1 MSRSAPASQGSVVLQ
16 TLAAGKLGV
25 WPLVFTVL
33 AAAAPLTVV
42 GSGATT
48 GWAVT
53 AVTGI
58 PVAYIAVAIA
68 LGLFAVGFV
77 AMARRISHAGAFYT
91 YVTRGLGRPF
101 GVATAFMAVL
111 AYNAMQ
117 IGLVGG
123 FGYITAGF
131 LDGHGITVPWWLIA
145 GAGVVLVAVFGV
157 SRIDLNGKVLAT
169 LLIAETV
176 VALVLAIAQVTHP
189 AGGTLTYTTLQPA
202 GLLGDEA
209 GTALAIAITGFV
221 GIEGTAV
228 FAEETKDPSRTVA
241 RATFIALAMICGL
254 YAFCTWA
261 ISVATGPDQV
271 VARATAEGP
280 ELTFNLAAP
289 YVGAFIVTIGRLL
302 LITSLF
308 AAMLSFHN
316 TAARYFYSLGREG
329 ILARWLGTTAPKSKA
344 PRGGSLTQ
352 TGLAVI
358 AVGCYAWFGWD
369 PLTQMFFWL
378 TVLGGFGV
386 LLLMALT
393 STAVVAYFAR
403 LRTGDASGVTSSILT
418 GVLAAVA
425 LGWISVQTVFDF
437 NRLLGLAPDDPVAR
451 ILPALYLAAAVAGLL
466 WAGYLAAR
474 RPHVYRVIGDGAAAA
489 IAPLTA
495 VPHPAV
501 PR

>member
-1 MSRSAPASQGSVVLQ
+1 
-16 TLAAGKLGV
+16 
-25 WPLVFTVL
+25 
-33 AAAAPLTVV
+33 VV

-53 AVTGI
+53 GVTGI

-68 LGLFAVGFV
+68 LGLFVVGFV
-77 AMARRISHAGAFYT
+77 AMSRRISHAGAFYT
-91 YVTRGLGRPF
+91 YVTRGLGRAA

-117 IGLVGG
+117 IGLAGG
-123 FGYITAGF
+123 FGYVAAGF
-131 LDGHGITVPWWLIA
+131 LTSYGLAVPWWLIS
-145 GAGVVLVAVFGV
+145 GIGVAMVAVFGV
-157 SRIDLNGKVLAT
+157 SRVDLNGKVLAA
-169 LLIAETV
+169 LLIGEIV
-176 VALVLAIAQVTHP
+176 IALILAVAQVAHP

-228 FAEETKDPSRTVA
+228 FAEETKDPARTVA

-254 YAFCTWA
+254 YSFCSWA
-261 ISVATGPDQV
+261 ISVAAGPDQV

-280 ELTFNLAAP
+280 DLTFNLAGP
-289 YVGAFIVTIGRLL
+289 YVGAFIVTVGRLL

-316 TAARYFYSLGREG
+316 TAARYHYSLGREG

-344 PRGGSLTQ
+344 PRGGSWAQ
-352 TGLAVI
+352 TGLA
-358 AVGCYAWFGWD
+358 AVAVCFYAGFGLD

-386 LLLMALT
+386 LLLMVLT
-393 STAVVAYFAR
+393 SVAVVVYFIR
-403 LRTGDASGVTSSILT
+403 LRTSDRTGVSSSRIT
-418 GVLAAVA
+418 GVLAAFA
-425 LGWISVQTVFDF
+425 LGWISVETVRDFD
-437 NRLLGLAPDDPVAR
+437 RLLGVDAGDPVAR
-451 ILPALYLAAAVAGLL
+451 ILPALFLAAAVAGLL
-466 WAGYLAAR
+466 WAGYLAVR
-474 RPHVYRVIGDGAAAA
+474 RPRVYQAIGTGANSALINTAPDSEPADARV
-489 IAPLTA
+489 
-495 VPHPAV
+495 
-501 PR
+501 R